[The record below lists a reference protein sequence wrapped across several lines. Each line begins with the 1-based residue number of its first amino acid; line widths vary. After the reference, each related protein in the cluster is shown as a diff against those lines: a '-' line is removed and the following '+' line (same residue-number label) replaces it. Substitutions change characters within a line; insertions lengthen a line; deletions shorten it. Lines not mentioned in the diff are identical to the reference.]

1 MNIYLNYSIL
11 IIILG
16 FIEYAWMYSNFK
28 LYKSSTEKIQKLPFE
43 VNYYSATL
51 AYIIVIFSIL
61 FIAIPFTLQHISK
74 NEETSQKLYK
84 SFIYGGAVGFSIY
97 SLYNLTSMS
106 VYKNYDIKVAIIDT
120 AWGTFLYT
128 FLTFIF
134 IMNMNVNIKI

>member
-1 MNIYLNYSIL
+1 MNIYLNYSI
-11 IIILG
+11 IIIVLA
-16 FIEYAWMYSNFK
+16 FVEYAWMYSNYK
-28 LYKSSTEKIQKLPFE
+28 LYKLSTEKIQKLPFE
-43 VNYYSATL
+43 INYYSATL

-74 NEETSQKLYK
+74 NEEISQKLYK

-97 SLYNLTSMS
+97 STYNLTSMS
-106 VYKNYDIKVAIIDT
+106 VYKNYDMKVAIIDT
-120 AWGTFLYT
+120 LWGTFLYT

>member
-11 IIILG
+11 IIILA
-16 FIEYAWMYSNFK
+16 FVEYAWMYTNYK
-28 LYKSSTEKIQKLPFE
+28 LYKLSTEKIQKLPFE

-51 AYIIVIFSIL
+51 AYIVVIFSII

-74 NEETSQKLYK
+74 NEETLQKLYK

-97 SLYNLTSMS
+97 STYNLTSMS
-106 VYKNYDIKVAIIDT
+106 IYKNYDIKIIDT

-134 IMNMNVNIKI
+134 IINMNVNVKI